1 MEKHDIVYAPIGSLR
16 ANPKNVRTH
25 SKRQIRQIADSII
38 QFGFLAPIVVD
49 EGNCI
54 LAGHGR
60 WLAAKQLDLKTVPVV
75 MASGLTEAQRRAYAL
90 ADNKLAE
97 KAGWDF
103 PALAVEL
110 SALSPLLGEA
120 GLNIELTG
128 FDPAEIDTLVG
139 NYIDREDDPADARV
153 KIETEAVSKRG
164 DIWLLGR
171 HRIGCGDARDPA
183 DVGRLMAADIAA
195 MVITDPP
202 YNVPVS
208 TVQGRGKIKHRN
220 FVAAAGEMSEQEFG
234 QFLVASLSLA
244 AEHSAD
250 GAIHF
255 VFMDWRRLP
264 EMLSA
269 GKKAYSEE
277 PGRVGEDERRTR
289 VVLSFAI
296 RARFRVSSTGRRHT
310 RTTSV
315 SAKTVG
321 IGRTFGSTRASTAFA
336 RVASTT

>member
-1 MEKHDIVYAPIGSLR
+1 
-16 ANPKNVRTH
+16 
-25 SKRQIRQIADSII
+25 
-38 QFGFLAPIVVD
+38 
-49 EGNCI
+49 
-54 LAGHGR
+54 
-60 WLAAKQLDLKTVPVV
+60 
-75 MASGLTEAQRRAYAL
+75 
-90 ADNKLAE
+90 
-97 KAGWDF
+97 
-103 PALAVEL
+103 
-110 SALSPLLGEA
+110 
-120 GLNIELTG
+120 
-128 FDPAEIDTLVG
+128 LVG